1 VLKKMLQFKNY
12 LKKQL
17 RPTLYIER
25 YRLTIPPEIL
35 EDNGVT
41 IEEKITLT
49 LDMSEIRK
57 HPYPY
62 VDVDSRFDEADVACC
77 LGILVS
83 GKGSTKADFAE
94 WVTRGD
100 AEPWSGTANHPGVNA
115 AMSII
120 EWMRGESVVQH
131 H

>member
-1 VLKKMLQFKNY
+1 
-12 LKKQL
+12 
-17 RPTLYIER
+17 
-25 YRLTIPPEIL
+25 
-35 EDNGVT
+35 
-41 IEEKITLT
+41 
-49 LDMSEIRK
+49 
-57 HPYPY
+57 
-62 VDVDSRFDEADVACC
+62 
-77 LGILVS
+77 LVS
-83 GKGSTKADFAE
+83 GKDSTKADFAE